1 MALELF
7 DQVYPYLNGALV
19 SKATSVQT
27 GLTSDDQSVLTIAL
41 GYAGISPSPD
51 IREVTI
57 ENVVPIDGIEFEV
70 EKYKLQKT
78 VITLKLQFGGSGMTY
93 EGKGFITSVSIDA
106 GVGKTTSLSF
116 TFRGEGK
123 EFS

>member
-1 MALELF
+1 MSLTLY

-19 SKATSVQT
+19 SQATSVQT
-27 GLTSDDQSVLTIAL
+27 GLTSDDQAVMTIAL
-41 GYAGISPSPD
+41 GFSGNTPSPD
-51 IREVTI
+51 VREVTI
-57 ENVVPIDGIEFEV
+57 ENVVPIGGIEYEV
-70 EKYKLQKT
+70 EKYKLEKT

-93 EGKGFITSVSIDA
+93 EGKGFITAVSIDA

-123 EFS
+123 KFS